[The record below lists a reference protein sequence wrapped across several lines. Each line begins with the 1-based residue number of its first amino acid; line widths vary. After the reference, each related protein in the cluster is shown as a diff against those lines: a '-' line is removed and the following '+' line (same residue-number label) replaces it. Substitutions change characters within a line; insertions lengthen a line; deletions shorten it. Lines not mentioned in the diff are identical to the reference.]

1 MDDLPYAVTPIL
13 ALPKT
18 STRRECSAPSGSVAP
33 WVAFALYMIVAQAIL
48 DVATLGFAGSVLSVA
63 TFSALVVALAYS
75 VLERRRQGQAEHQ
88 PHGRT
93 TVLVEFSWYLI
104 GLLMIC
110 LIVWRLHAR
119 TPPSGNLL

>member
-1 MDDLPYAVTPIL
+1 MDDLPYAVTPLL

-18 STRRECSAPSGSVAP
+18 STRCEYPAPASSVAP

-48 DVATLGFAGSVLSVA
+48 DAETQRFAGSVLSVA
-63 TFSALVVALAYS
+63 TFGALVVALAYS
-75 VLERRRQGQAEHQ
+75 VLEQRRRWQAEHQ

-93 TVLVEFSWYLI
+93 TVLVEFSWYLL

-110 LIVWRLHAR
+110 LIVWRLHAS
-119 TPPSGNLL
+119 TLPS